1 MFKLWE
7 QGKNVQPDNLRQD
20 AFESMQD
27 ANPPRHK
34 QSQQIVLPSSHLLVV
49 LLIQTKMRFFAPL
62 ENTLVPI
69 QFMIDREGIFLVSF
83 ASFLKGLHLYHDQT
97 LRLSVVL
104 EQKTWTVTQA
114 EDREMKKQHKYLDET
129 PFVQRV
135 YKLGQRSRIRDYF
148 LCLNY
153 YYS

>member
-34 QSQQIVLPSSHLLVV
+34 QSQQIALPSSHLLVV

-69 QFMIDREGIFLVSF
+69 QRMIDREGIFLVSF
-83 ASFLKGLHLYHDQT
+83 ASFLKGLHLYHDQM
-97 LRLSVVL
+97 LRLSIVL

-114 EDREMKKQHKYLDET
+114 EDREMKKQHKYLDDVD
-129 PFVQRV
+129 PFCSTR
-135 YKLGQRSRIRDYF
+135 L
-148 LCLNY
+148 
-153 YYS
+153 

>member
-1 MFKLWE
+1 M
-7 QGKNVQPDNLRQD
+7 
-20 AFESMQD
+20 
-27 ANPPRHK
+27 
-34 QSQQIVLPSSHLLVV
+34 
-49 LLIQTKMRFFAPL
+49 
-62 ENTLVPI
+62 
-69 QFMIDREGIFLVSF
+69 
-83 ASFLKGLHLYHDQT
+83 